1 MFINSIARPPC
12 VFPPKKNPVGCV
24 YHPYVDSPR
33 FLGRRC
39 TYMMRYMWSFRCA
52 LQLLACG
59 FCKVPTARCFSE
71 CPLVVTAPQHGPYNP
86 QTGAALLFAAWGNIT
101 KLMSVFSSQNVTG
114 SNAQTNLDTLYT
126 GWTRLPHMPVPS
138 CDLQQAHTVTCPRVD
153 MQRGHRRHLP
163 DLSIPR
169 LHICGIWT
177 IFT

>member
-1 MFINSIARPPC
+1 MTHQRVWLGPKRIPAFATLHVCSGTLNGTYGPARMQSSNKGGIAVRC
-12 VFPPKKNPVGCV
+12 
-24 YHPYVDSPR
+24 
-33 FLGRRC
+33 LGEHHE
-39 TYMMRYMWSFRCA
+39 T
-52 LQLLACG
+52 
-59 FCKVPTARCFSE
+59 
-71 CPLVVTAPQHGPYNP
+71 
-86 QTGAALLFAAWGNIT
+86 
-101 KLMSVFSSQNVTG
+101 MSVFSSQNVTG

-126 GWTRLPHMPVPS
+126 GWTRLPHMLVPS

>member
-1 MFINSIARPPC
+1 
-12 VFPPKKNPVGCV
+12 
-24 YHPYVDSPR
+24 
-33 FLGRRC
+33 
-39 TYMMRYMWSFRCA
+39 MWSFRCV

-59 FCKVPTARCFSE
+59 FCKIPTARCFSE

-126 GWTRLPHMPVPS
+126 GWTRLPHMLVPS

-163 DLSIPR
+163 DLSTRVFTSAASGLYSHNKVPPWKPLVDRFVDPR
-169 LHICGIWT
+169 HRQMC
-177 IFT
+177 